1 MIHRLTVTVL
11 FPLLVLS
18 GCGPQL
24 EGDWKI
30 TANCRPESEYGAI
43 TILASASVVETS
55 PNEFSGEVRNN
66 LGQTG
71 RFKARL
77 SENRLTTQTTWDGLL
92 PTQSVLVLDRSSN
105 TFTGTDSNACDLIVV
120 RP

>member
-1 MIHRLTVTVL
+1 MTTRPKVAAVFT
-11 FPLLVLS
+11 LLLLS
-18 GCGPQL
+18 SCGPDL

-71 RFKARL
+71 RFKASLSQNRL
-77 SENRLTTQTTWDGLL
+77 STQTTWDGLL
-92 PTQSVLVLDRSSN
+92 PTQSVLILDRSSN
-105 TFTGTDSNACDLIVV
+105 SFTGTDSNACDLIVV

>member
-1 MIHRLTVTVL
+1 MTSRLTVTAA
-11 FPLLVLS
+11 FLLLGLS
-18 GCGPQL
+18 ACGPELQ
-24 EGDWKI
+24 GDWKI

-71 RFKARL
+71 RFKASL
-77 SENRLTTQTTWDGLL
+77 SQNRLTTQTTWDNLL
-92 PTQSVLVLDRSSN
+92 PTQSVLTLDRSSN
-105 TFTGTDSNACDLIVV
+105 SFTGTDSNSCDLIVV